1 MQSDLWFI
9 KLELLNWRQ
18 YLGQHSINFS
28 VDPSKHLTVV
38 HAENSVGKTT
48 MLNAIKWCLYN
59 KTPEFTNS
67 YNLVS
72 DRSDKKTCRVR
83 LDFKYGGVTY
93 TALRV
98 YDEKSQTSKLNLA
111 SIEKNGSEMPLS
123 NPDAVI
129 NSILPSELSN
139 YFLFAGERYSKALG
153 EDSNV
158 SHIDA
163 IRDILGFT
171 MSERVIEDI
180 NFLKGKYNRKLSALL
195 AKNKDTELL
204 SSQLASLVKDNE
216 GYDLLKGTLKESLD
230 KQKAIYKKYDE
241 KIKNSSH
248 KEAQA
253 LGKAQSTKDSQ
264 LKTTR
269 GNRIDT
275 LKRRQKLVNDYGY
288 ILFGS
293 KLSKEN
299 FDDIKTNHS
308 SIPSPYA
315 ENVVQK
321 LIREQECICGR
332 DIKPNS
338 KELKKLEEL
347 RDSATTKIIETRVMN
362 AISQGEYF
370 RKRSKD
376 FMGDL
381 KSIEKQLGRQNTD
394 IGELEKALIQIGK
407 DITAIGKVDISEF
420 QTKRDA
426 ANLEIENILIK
437 QGSNN
442 RDSEDNK
449 TQMASL
455 KSKIKVST
463 VSTVETQK
471 LEAFIDIS
479 EEIEVKMQNILK
491 THETKSIT
499 DIKQLVQTNIDQSLR
514 KEKDVVL
521 TSSYKFELKDRLTG
535 LIDSGSDGGN
545 GQTLLSNLS
554 FISALIST
562 SKDRAKK
569 SEKSIFV
576 PGTVAPFVIDAPFAE
591 MDRSYRLNTFKFLPT
606 QSHQLILFL
615 STGQWQEAY
624 EDIIGKYIGKRYVL
638 VNHDMTNNF
647 EENTLT
653 VKNKIHQ
660 LNVQSD
666 DPKSSSTTIKEI

>member
-1 MQSDLWFI
+1 MQSELWFI

-18 YLGQHSINFS
+18 YLGQHSIKFS

-72 DRSDKKTCRVR
+72 DRSEKNSCRVR

-98 YDEKSQTSKLNLA
+98 YDQKSQTSKLNLA
-111 SIEKNGSEMPLS
+111 TIEKNGSEMPLS

-171 MSERVIEDI
+171 MSERVIDDI
-180 NFLKGKYNRKLSALL
+180 GFLKGKYTRKLSALL
-195 AKNKDTELL
+195 AKNKDTESL
-204 SSQLASLVKDNE
+204 SKELARLDKD
-216 GYDLLKGTLKESLD
+216 KESYDIL
-230 KQKAIYKKYDE
+230 KKTLNKSLEEQRNIYKKYDD
-241 KIKNSSH
+241 KIKQSSH
-248 KEAQA
+248 EEAQS
-253 LGKAQSTKDSQ
+253 LGREQSDKDLRLKNTK
-264 LKTTR
+264 

-288 ILFGS
+288 ILFGA

-299 FDDIKTNHS
+299 FDHIKTNHS

-321 LIREQECICGR
+321 LIKEQECICGR
-332 DIKPNS
+332 EILPNS
-338 KELKKLEEL
+338 NELKKLEEL

-362 AISQGEYF
+362 AIAQGEYF

-376 FMGDL
+376 FMSDL
-381 KSIEKQLGRQNTD
+381 ANIEKQLSKHNTE
-394 IGELEKALIQIGK
+394 IGELEKALIQINK
-407 DITAIGKVDISEF
+407 DIAALGKVDISDY
-420 QTKRDA
+420 QKKRSE
-426 ANLEIENILIK
+426 ANREIDNILIA
-437 QGSNN
+437 QGKNE
-442 RDSEDNK
+442 RDIEDNK
-449 TQMASL
+449 TWMTQTTN
-455 KSKIKVST
+455 KINTSKVS
-463 VSTVETQK
+463 SAETQK
-471 LEAFIDIS
+471 LQAFIDIS
-479 EEIEVKMQNILK
+479 NKIEIKMDKTLK
-491 THETKSIT
+491 VHETKSLK
-499 DIKQLVQTNIDQSLR
+499 DIKKLVQTNVDQSLR

-521 TSSYKFELKDRLTG
+521 TSTYKFELKDRLTG

-576 PGTVAPFVIDAPFAE
+576 PGTIAPFVIDAPFAE

-624 EDIIGKYIGKRYVL
+624 EDIIGKYIGKRYIL

-653 VKNKIHQ
+653 VKNKTYQ
-660 LNVQSD
+660 LNVQSKD
-666 DPKSSSTTIKEI
+666 SKSSSTTIKEI